1 MHSPFILAKKY
12 FHFFLHASNGRGHGI
27 HSPFVFEF
35 IQQVKNKKP
44 ADDFTSIEM
53 VREKLLADRT
63 FIEVEDF
70 GAGSSVIKTNKRM
83 VSKMAASSLKKRK
96 YSRLLFNLVKFYK
109 AENIL
114 ELGTSFGITTAYLAK
129 ANPLAKII
137 TIEGA
142 PTIASIARQ
151 NFELL
156 QLNNIEILTGDFNKK
171 LSVALEKMPI
181 VDVAFIDGN
190 HRKEPTLEYFTK
202 LLTHSTSSTILI
214 FDDIHWSAEME
225 AAWEEIRHH
234 PAVRLTIDLFFIGVV
249 FLRNDFYHKQHFS
262 IRF

>member
-1 MHSPFILAKKY
+1 MHSPFNLAKKY
-12 FHFFLHASNGRGHGI
+12 LRYYLHASNSNGHGV

-35 IQQVKNKKP
+35 IQKVKNKKP

-53 VREKLLADRT
+53 VREKLLADKT
-63 FIEVEDF
+63 LIDVEDF
-70 GAGSSVIKTNKRM
+70 GAGSTIIKTNKRM
-83 VSKMAASSLKKRK
+83 VSKMASSSLKKRK
-96 YSRLLFNLVKFYK
+96 YSLLLFNLVKFYK

-114 ELGTSFGITTAYLAK
+114 ELGTSFGITTAYLAR

-142 PTIASIARQ
+142 PTIACIARQ

-156 QLNNIEILTGDFNKK
+156 PVNNIEILTGDFNEK
-171 LSVALEKMPI
+171 LPVALEKMPI

-190 HRKEPTLEYFTK
+190 HRKEPTLEYFSI
-202 LLTHSTSSTILI
+202 LLNHSTSSTVLI

-225 AAWEEIRHH
+225 AVWEEIKTHK
-234 PAVRLTIDLFFIGVV
+234 AVT
-249 FLRNDFYHKQHFS
+249 
-262 IRF
+262 